1 MGKLTAA
8 GVRAASRPGLH
19 GDGGTLYLAVAPGG
33 SKSWIQRVTVA
44 GRRRD
49 IGLGGYPVVSLAK
62 ARQRAMANRVAI
74 ADGIDPL
81 AEKRRAN
88 TPTFR
93 AAAVATFEANRP
105 RWRSDRTARA
115 WMQSLEKHAFPEIGH
130 LRVDRIGQEDL
141 LRILKPLWNSRPQL
155 ARKLRQRI
163 RATLQWCQAH
173 GHLSVNVAGE
183 AIDGALPAMPA
194 VKAHYRA
201 LPWSDVGAALDTV
214 REESGISES
223 SRLCLEFLVLT
234 AARSGEALGA
244 AWEEIDFGARE
255 WRIPGERMKT
265 GAAHAVPLSDAALRT
280 LEAARDL
287 RDGPFVFPSPVRR
300 GSPLGE
306 SSLLHILRKTG
317 LAARTTVHGFRSSFR
332 SWAGECTDADH
343 AVMELCLA
351 HTVGKAVE
359 RAYARSDLMDKRRAL
374 MAAWAEVIAAR

>member
-8 GVRAASRPGLH
+8 TVRTASRPGLH
-19 GDGGTLYLAVAPGG
+19 GDGATLYLAVAPGG
-33 SKSWIQRVTVA
+33 SKSWIQRVTVD

-49 IGLGGYPVVSLAK
+49 IGLGGYPAVSLAK

-93 AAAVATFEANRP
+93 AAAVATWEANRP
-105 RWRSDRTARA
+105 RWRSAKTARA
-115 WMQSLEKHAFPEIGH
+115 WMQSLEKHVFPAIGALPVERIGH
-130 LRVDRIGQEDL
+130 DEV
-141 LRILKPLWNSRPQL
+141 LRILKPLWSTRPQL
-155 ARKLRQRI
+155 ARKLRQHI

-173 GHLSVNVAGE
+173 GHIGTNVAGE

-201 LPWSDVGAALDTV
+201 LPWAEVGEALDAV
-214 REESGISES
+214 RQVPGISQS

-234 AARSGEALGA
+234 AARSREALGA
-244 AWEEIDFGARE
+244 TWDEIDFAERE
-255 WRIPGERMKT
+255 WRIPAERMKT
-265 GAAHAVPLSDAALRT
+265 GAAHAVPLADAALRT
-280 LEAARDL
+280 LGAARDL
-287 RDGPFVFPSPVRR
+287 GGERFVFPSPVRR
-300 GSPLGE
+300 GARLGE
-306 SSLLHILRKTG
+306 FSLLYILRKAD
-317 LAARTTVHGFRSSFR
+317 LAGRTTVHGFRSSFR

-351 HTVGKAVE
+351 HTVGNAVE

-374 MAAWAEVIAAR
+374 MAAWAETVAAS

>member
-1 MGKLTAA
+1 MGKLTAVT
-8 GVRAASRPGLH
+8 VRNASCPGLH

-33 SKSWIQRVTVA
+33 SKSWIQRVTVN

-49 IGLGGYPVVSLAK
+49 IGLGGYPAVSLAK

-93 AAAVATFEANRP
+93 AAAAATFEANRP
-105 RWRSDRTARA
+105 RWRSARTARA
-115 WMQSLEKHAFPEIGH
+115 WMQSLEKHAFPEIGA
-130 LRVDRIGQEDL
+130 LRVHTIAQDDV
-141 LRILKPLWNSRPQL
+141 LRILKPLWSTRPQL

-163 RATLQWCQAH
+163 RTTLQWCQAH
-173 GHLSVNVAGE
+173 GHVATNVAGE
-183 AIDGALPAMPA
+183 TIDGALPAMPA
-194 VKAHYRA
+194 VKAHFRA
-201 LPWSDVGAALDTV
+201 LPWAEVGGALDVV
-214 REESGISES
+214 RSVPGISPS

-244 AWEEIDFGARE
+244 AWDEIDFIARE
-255 WRIPGERMKT
+255 WRIPAERMKT
-265 GAAHAVPLSDAALRT
+265 GVAHAVPLGDAAVRT
-280 LEAARDL
+280 LETAREL
-287 RDGPFVFPSPVRR
+287 GGERFVFPSPVRR

-306 SSLLHILRKTG
+306 SSLLHILRKAD

-351 HTVGKAVE
+351 HTVGNAVE

-374 MAAWAEVIAAR
+374 MAAWAEAIGAA